1 MDISDLLAGIAT
13 RSDCI
18 VVPPHGLPIIAPEH
32 RLPTDVH
39 AFYLRCGGLQLF
51 TSAPFPT
58 AIVPAEQLQLA
69 NPIIFDGVS
78 SEELDAT
85 RHDRSWSW
93 YLIGVGPNSQ
103 YITIDFHPDR
113 LGLYYNSI
121 WIKHPGN
128 SEIITRSFTELLADL
143 VATEGEYYSWDA

>member
-1 MDISDLLAGIAT
+1 MDISEVLTSIGS

-18 VVPPHGLPIIAPEH
+18 IAPPHDLPLIAPDH
-32 RLPTDVH
+32 RLPADVQ

-51 TSAPFPT
+51 TTAPFPT
-58 AIVPAEQLQLA
+58 AIVAAQKLQLA

-78 SEELDAT
+78 DAELDAT
-85 RHDRSWSW
+85 RDDRSWSW
-93 YLIGVGPNSQ
+93 YLIAVGPNSQ

-113 LGLYYNSI
+113 LGQCYNSV

-128 SEIITRSFTELLADL
+128 SEIIARSFTELLADL
-143 VATEGEYYSWDA
+143 LATEGEYYSWDA